1 MLLAGCGLPGAWAG
15 QAQWRILDTGFDA
28 GLGFLA
34 AWRAWKDDPRRPR
47 MLHYAAIATRPVR
60 AEDLPRGAAS
70 LPELQPLAAALAAQC
85 WGLLPGFHR
94 LSFEGGRVLLT
105 LCVGDAA
112 AMLRELRCTAD
123 SVFLGAGCEPATAK
137 AVARLC
143 RRGTG
148 MAASALPDDA
158 LREFAQ
164 LGFRIRQD
172 STGLRGTCDPAWE
185 PKVRGDAVEHRPPGR
200 CAVIGGGL
208 AGAAAA
214 ASLARRG
221 WQVQVLDAHMAP
233 AQGTSSLPAGLMAP
247 HQSPDDNLLS
257 RLTRAGV
264 RVTLAQC
271 EALLQSGQDWER
283 SGALEHRLGDP
294 RPAPDLGDGGEAWA
308 CTADATRK
316 MNAGLAESDQAWW
329 HAAAAW
335 IKPAALVDAWLAQPG
350 IAWRG
355 GVAVRGIARDTDGW
369 RVTDAQGADCAH
381 ADLVVVAAALGSAAL
396 LDQRLTLHP
405 VRGQV
410 SWGRH
415 DGAAQLPPWPVNGH
429 GHFLPA
435 VPLAGG
441 MAWLSGS
448 TYGRGEM
455 ETDVRAADQQANL
468 ERLGQLAPRAAA
480 DLQAQFARGEVHAWT
495 GVRCASRDRRP
506 LVGFLAPGLAVSTAM
521 GSRGLTFAA
530 LCAELLAARLH
541 GEPAPLPG
549 RLADALNVARWLAPS
564 PPGRAT
570 VSRD

>member
-1 MLLAGCGLPGAWAG
+1 MLLAGCGLPGAWAE
-15 QAQWRILDTGFDA
+15 QAQWRILDTGFASGVD
-28 GLGFLA
+28 FLA
-34 AWRAWKDDPRRPR
+34 AWRAWKDDPQRPR
-47 MLHYAAIATRPVR
+47 MLHYAAIAARPVR
-60 AEDLPRGAAS
+60 PEDLRRGAAS
-70 LPELQPLAAALAAQC
+70 LPELQLLAAELAAQC

-123 SVFLGAGCEPATAK
+123 SVFLGVGCGLDIAK

-148 MAASALPDDA
+148 IATLALPNDT
-158 LREFAQ
+158 LRELAQ
-164 LGFRIRQD
+164 LGFRMQQH
-172 STGLRGTCDPAWE
+172 STGLRGTYDPAWE
-185 PKVRGDAVEHRPPGR
+185 PKVRGDASEQQQPGR

-221 WQVQVLDAHMAP
+221 WQVQVLDAHTAP

-264 RVTLAQC
+264 RITLAQC
-271 EALLQSGQDWER
+271 EALLHGGQDWQR

-294 RPAPDLGDGGEAWA
+294 RPVPNLGDGGEAWA
-308 CTADATRK
+308 CTADARRK
-316 MNAGLAESDQAWW
+316 MGAGLAESDQAWW

-335 IKPAALVDAWLAQPG
+335 IKPAALVNAWLAQPG
-350 IAWRG
+350 ITWRG
-355 GVAVRGIARDTDGW
+355 GVAVRGIVRDTDGW
-369 RVTDAQGADCAH
+369 GVVDAQGADCAR

-415 DGAAQLPPWPVNGH
+415 DGMAQLPPWPLNGH
-429 GHFLPA
+429 GHFLPS
-435 VPLAGG
+435 VPLADG

-448 TYGRGEM
+448 TYGRGET
-455 ETDVRAADQQANL
+455 ETDIRPADQQANL

-480 DLQAQFARGEVHAWT
+480 SLQAQFARGEVNAWT

-506 LVGFLAPGLAVSTAM
+506 LVGLLESGLAVSTAM

-549 RLADALNVARWLAPS
+549 RLADALDAARLL
-564 PPGRAT
+564 PG
-570 VSRD
+570 